1 MTETLK
7 EIAEYYAIGSIGEE
21 DVTWLLQNK
30 YNEGYKS
37 FAELPAEFFQYAE
50 EFASTLR

>member
-21 DVTWLLQNK
+21 DITWLLQNK
-30 YNEGYKS
+30 YNEDYKS

-50 EFASTLR
+50 EFASILR